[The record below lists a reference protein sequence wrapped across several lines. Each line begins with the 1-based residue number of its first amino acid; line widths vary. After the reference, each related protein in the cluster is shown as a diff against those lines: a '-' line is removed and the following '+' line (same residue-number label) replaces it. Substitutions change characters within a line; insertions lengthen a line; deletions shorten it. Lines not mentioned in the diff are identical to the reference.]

1 MLEIPVENDID
12 YILKKKKL
20 KFTNNILTFSF
31 TPTLR
36 CLDNDCLASRDFC
49 SLHGSDLL
57 SLLLLKHIN
66 KCSRMLALLN
76 NWAFSST

>member
-1 MLEIPVENDID
+1 MNWMLEIPVENDID
-12 YILKKKKL
+12 YILKKLKL
-20 KFTNNILTFSF
+20 TSNVLTFS
-31 TPTLR
+31 PTLR
-36 CLDNDCLASRDFC
+36 CLDCLASRDFC

-76 NWAFSST
+76 NWTFSNT